1 MGLIIEIENS
11 MLQTMDESQLYPVV
25 IVLTMQV
32 WPHLIWPLRNKNN
45 TIQVRIKKQRRQLAK

>member
-25 IVLTMQV
+25 IVLT
-32 WPHLIWPLRNKNN
+32 
-45 TIQVRIKKQRRQLAK
+45 IQV